1 MEREALQKELQN
13 IIANGDDN
21 LLETLCEVAKEY
33 NQMPEER
40 MRLVL
45 QERENY
51 LNGKGKSYT
60 WEEAKAIVR
69 KGK

>member
-13 IIANGDDN
+13 IITNGDDN

-33 NQMPEER
+33 SEMPEER
-40 MRLVL
+40 MRLIL

-51 LNGKGKSYT
+51 INVKEKSYS